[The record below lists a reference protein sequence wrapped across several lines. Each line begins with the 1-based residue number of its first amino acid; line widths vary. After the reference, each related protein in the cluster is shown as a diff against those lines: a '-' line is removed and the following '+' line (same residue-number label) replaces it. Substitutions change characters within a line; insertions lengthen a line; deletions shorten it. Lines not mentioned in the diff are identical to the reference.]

1 MQQLVNEPSHI
12 LPHSSSCID
21 LIFTDQPSLVVS
33 SGAHPSLRGNCHH
46 QITYCKLNLKIEY
59 PPPYQRLVWNFKKA
73 KNTSIRKA
81 IHTVNWKFLFFNK
94 SVPEQVS
101 IFNDTLMNIF
111 SNYIPNKFVII
122 GNTDPPWMTE
132 RIKNKMFKKNCIYK
146 SYISNGKTAI
156 DYQKLHDI
164 GSEISQMIS
173 KRKKEYYDQ
182 LSKKLND
189 PLTSSKTYWSILKT
203 FCSGTKIPLIPSIII
218 DNKAITNL
226 EKRQMFLI
234 IFLFRNV
241 CPL

>member
-1 MQQLVNEPSHI
+1 
-12 LPHSSSCID
+12 
-21 LIFTDQPSLVVS
+21 
-33 SGAHPSLRGNCHH
+33 
-46 QITYCKLNLKIEY
+46 
-59 PPPYQRLVWNFKKA
+59 
-73 KNTSIRKA
+73 
-81 IHTVNWKFLFFNK
+81 
-94 SVPEQVS
+94 
-101 IFNDTLMNIF
+101 MNNF
-111 SNYIPNKFVII
+111 SNYIPSKFVTID
-122 GNTDPPWMTE
+122 NKDPPWMTE
-132 RIKNKMFKKNCIYK
+132 RIKNKIFKKDYIYK